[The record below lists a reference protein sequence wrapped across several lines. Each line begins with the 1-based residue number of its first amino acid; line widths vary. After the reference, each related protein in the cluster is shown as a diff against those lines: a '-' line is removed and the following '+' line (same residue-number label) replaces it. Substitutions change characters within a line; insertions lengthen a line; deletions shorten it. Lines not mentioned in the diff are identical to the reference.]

1 MCIDLSATVV
11 VNEPDDYELDIVSG
25 GIQLTIG
32 SMSEE
37 EFYGSSSWRF
47 VLHQF
52 LYSSYV
58 YLILHKHCKKIV
70 LRQRKALK
78 RKDRLRHRHRHRK

>member
-32 SMSEE
+32 SMSGGL
-37 EFYGSSSWRF
+37 FIFDKNDKNNSK
-47 VLHQF
+47 L
-52 LYSSYV
+52 
-58 YLILHKHCKKIV
+58 
-70 LRQRKALK
+70 
-78 RKDRLRHRHRHRK
+78 